1 MAAKTQGIAKVD
13 NVLSTLFVKAAKTDQ
28 KK

>member
-1 MAAKTQGIAKVD
+1 MAAKTQGIARVD
-13 NVLSTLFVKAAKTDQ
+13 NMLATLFVKAAKAIQ